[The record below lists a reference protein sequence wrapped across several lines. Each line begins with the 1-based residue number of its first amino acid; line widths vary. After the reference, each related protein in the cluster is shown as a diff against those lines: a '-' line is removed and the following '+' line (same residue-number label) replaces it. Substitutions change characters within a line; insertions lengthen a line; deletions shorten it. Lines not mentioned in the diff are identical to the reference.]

1 VSCCPPVVPSLF
13 KGVIAALF
21 ILVYLTVSPHA
32 LAQYPPPGP
41 YPPGSPF
48 GAWVGPYYLP
58 VGEIDS
64 SIIPAS
70 NPTPVTDKAP
80 WPPPYSFP
88 YRIDPLGMGYIFSAS
103 GSYFFS
109 TGSTGPNLNA
119 QYSAKG
125 ILYGMFIWEDPMTGL
140 PLPNAPKDLWVLED
154 CHADYSAGPNGQGD
168 VNDGWGDDL
177 VTNDNDT
184 AVSGYRQ
191 GEHLVHLDGSSGIA
205 KFEIPLSGQIQASWS
220 PNVTPVGCGGFLNF
234 YVRVQPDTRGVYVS
248 TSLGATYHRELI
260 NNVPT
265 RVLDRPENDGDP
277 CPNSFKLV
285 QNTVK
290 PDWTPFPAS
299 LTKEN
304 SVWISYT
311 ASPVGGWGA
320 NSTYE
325 WMETMF
331 NDNQDGLFNVSPDH
345 LQTIWDFPPGQP
357 ILFREYAIGQNGI
370 EYFEHDVQ
378 SNSMSTVTTHAFVR
392 LTDSTP
398 DSNGEQAS
406 ATGNVYVNFHFKY
419 GDRSE
424 WIRDPKKTVCHP
436 ITQDIILGKPLEEQ
450 PDDIQH
456 DWKCAGQYDNRQSK
470 QTQHQSFTFS
480 SELKVTNGGSINFQL
495 GPLEQLALQT
505 AINLNFSQEED
516 ITQGATID
524 VNIDPQVYVQIWV
537 GPIWH
542 EEGGTCPIY
551 DAHGYA
557 GEATWYAQIVDMVGE
572 IKSLVAPT
580 PAIHIQPI
588 TEP

>member
-1 VSCCPPVVPSLF
+1 
-13 KGVIAALF
+13 
-21 ILVYLTVSPHA
+21 
-32 LAQYPPPGP
+32 
-41 YPPGSPF
+41 
-48 GAWVGPYYLP
+48 
-58 VGEIDS
+58 
-64 SIIPAS
+64 
-70 NPTPVTDKAP
+70 
-80 WPPPYSFP
+80 
-88 YRIDPLGMGYIFSAS
+88 
-103 GSYFFS
+103 
-109 TGSTGPNLNA
+109 
-119 QYSAKG
+119 
-125 ILYGMFIWEDPMTGL
+125 MFIWEDPMTGL

-177 VTNDNDT
+177 VTNDTDT

-191 GEHLVHLDGSSGIA
+191 GEHLVHLDGSAGIA

-220 PNVTPVGCGGFLNF
+220 PSVTPVGCGGFLNF
-234 YVRVQPDTRGVYVS
+234 NVRVQPDTRGVYVS

-265 RVLDRPENDGDP
+265 RVPDLPENDGDP

-299 LTKEN
+299 LIKQNRVT
-304 SVWISYT
+304 ITYT

-325 WMETMF
+325 WIETLL
-331 NDNQDGLFNVSPDH
+331 NINQDGFFNASPDH
-345 LQTIWDFPPGQP
+345 LQTAADFPPGQP
-357 ILFREYAIGQNGI
+357 ILFFEDAIGPKGI

-419 GDRSE
+419 GDKSE

-436 ITQDIILGKPLEEQ
+436 ITQDILDGEPLGWQ
-450 PDDIQH
+450 PQDIKN
-456 DWKCAGQYDNRQSK
+456 DWKLISFFDNRQSDQAQK
-470 QTQHQSFTFS
+470 QTYKNTVD
-480 SELKVTNGGSINFQL
+480 LKLTNGGSINFQL
-495 GPLEQLALQT
+495 GPLEKLALQT

-516 ITQGATID
+516 YTQESTVE
-524 VNIDPQVYVQIWV
+524 VNIDPHTYVEIWV
-537 GPIWH
+537 GLVWH
-542 EEGGTCPIY
+542 EEGGTCPVY
-551 DAHGYA
+551 DAHGYS
-557 GEATWYAQIVDMVGE
+557 GEATWYAQIVDIPGVVLN
-572 IKSLVAPT
+572 IPVAGY
-580 PAIHIQPI
+580 HVQKVMHFH
-588 TEP
+588 